1 MSRITIRDRLPP
13 LISSFQRRLESRRG
27 GEGQD
32 HRPTGEE
39 PRFGAAFPVLCGPIT
54 TMMNPVTS
62 VNLSRNLVILTRAL
76 RASGIAVD
84 PDQGIDLQR
93 AVERIDCT
101 DSRQFYL
108 AARAIFVRRLE
119 DIAIFDR
126 AYAYFWRDLGRLN
139 IIPSPSVIG
148 GDDSEDFPLQ
158 QQDEAFHQQLDA
170 SNPIVDPTSTRL
182 DAGPIEHLDDED
194 GREIPPTEEPIPI
207 RTYSRSETLR
217 HQSFEHFT
225 HSELE
230 AAREILRRMRWQVGS
245 RALRR
250 MRIGS
255 HGRHLDMRSMVQRSL
270 RSAGEFTSLAW
281 RIPKTKPRP
290 LVILGDIS
298 GSMERYTRLLIQF
311 FYASRRGRK
320 DVEIFTFGTRLTRI
334 TRDLEYRNI
343 DESLG
348 RVAAHVV
355 DWSGGTRIGSA
366 LKTFNRTWARRV
378 LGRGCVTIVV
388 SDGWDR
394 GDIDLL
400 RLEMSKL
407 QLRSFRLIWANP
419 LLGFEGYEPLTAG
432 MQAALPFIDD
442 FVPANNVASLAD
454 LAGRLSLLEN
464 RRPIRRYQPLVR
476 QS

>member
-1 MSRITIRDRLPP
+1 MVV
-13 LISSFQRRLESRRG
+13 F
-27 GEGQD
+27 
-32 HRPTGEE
+32 
-39 PRFGAAFPVLCGPIT
+39 
-54 TMMNPVTS
+54 
-62 VNLSRNLVILTRAL
+62 TRTL

-84 PDQGIDLQR
+84 PSQGIDLQR
-93 AVERIDCT
+93 ATERIDCG
-101 DSRQFYL
+101 DSQQFYL

-119 DIAIFDR
+119 DIALFDR
-126 AYAYFWRDLGRLN
+126 AYAYFWRDLGRPS
-139 IIPSPSVIG
+139 IIPTPSVVG
-148 GDDSEDFPLQ
+148 GDDSEEFPPLE
-158 QQDEAFHQQLDA
+158 QDEQVFVEPESAV
-170 SNPIVDPTSTRL
+170 PIGDLTSTRL
-182 DAGPIEHLDDED
+182 DAGPIEQFNGED
-194 GREIPPTEEPIPI
+194 GLEDHPAEEPIPI

-217 HQSFEHFT
+217 QQSFEHFT

-250 MRIGS
+250 MRIGAR
-255 HGRHLDMRSMVQRSL
+255 GRHLDMRSMVQRSL
-270 RSAGEFTSLAW
+270 RSAGEITSLTW
-281 RIPKTKPRP
+281 RTPKTKPRP

-320 DVEIFTFGTRLTRI
+320 DVEVFTFGTRLTRI

-343 DESLG
+343 DESLR

-355 DWSGGTRIGSA
+355 DWSGGTRIGSS
-366 LKTFNRTWARRV
+366 LKMFNRTWARRV

-400 RLEMSKL
+400 RAEMAKL

-454 LAGRLSLLEN
+454 LAGQAQPARKSPAYTSLSAIGRAALA
-464 RRPIRRYQPLVR
+464 
-476 QS
+476 STAS

>member
-1 MSRITIRDRLPP
+1 MDSGST
-13 LISSFQRRLESRRG
+13 
-27 GEGQD
+27 
-32 HRPTGEE
+32 TG
-39 PRFGAAFPVLCGPIT
+39 AVLT
-54 TMMNPVTS
+54 
-62 VNLSRNLVILTRAL
+62 RNLVVLTRVL

-84 PDQGIDLQR
+84 PGQGIDLQR

-101 DSRQFYL
+101 DWQQFYL

-126 AYAYFWRDLGRLN
+126 AYAYFWRDLGRADV
-139 IIPSPSVIG
+139 IPTPSVIG
-148 GDDSEDFPLQ
+148 TDESEELPPLQ
-158 QQDEAFHQQLDA
+158 VDETFDQQLEA
-170 SNPIVDPTSTRL
+170 PNPLVDSTTTRL
-182 DAGPIEHLDDED
+182 DAGPIENIEGED
-194 GREIPPTEEPIPI
+194 GMDIPATEEPIPI

-217 HQSFEHFT
+217 QQSFEHFT

-230 AAREILRRMRWQVGS
+230 AAREILKRMRWQVGS

-250 MRIGS
+250 MRVGS
-255 HGRHLDMRSMVQRSL
+255 RGRQLDLRSMVQRSL
-270 RSAGEFTSLAW
+270 RSAGEIASLRW
-281 RIPKTKPRP
+281 RVPKTKPRP

-320 DVEIFTFGTRLTRI
+320 DVEVFTFGTRLTRI
-334 TRDLEYRNI
+334 TRDLEHRNI
-343 DESLG
+343 DEALR

-355 DWSGGTRIGSA
+355 DWSGGTRIGVA

-400 RLEMSKL
+400 RLEMAKL
-407 QLRSFRLIWANP
+407 QRRSFRLIWANP
-419 LLGFEGYEPLTAG
+419 LLGIEGYEPLTAG

-454 LAGRLSLLEN
+454 LAGQLSQLEN
-464 RRPIRRYQPLVR
+464 RRPIRRYQQLVG
-476 QS
+476 Q

>member
-1 MSRITIRDRLPP
+1 
-13 LISSFQRRLESRRG
+13 
-27 GEGQD
+27 
-32 HRPTGEE
+32 
-39 PRFGAAFPVLCGPIT
+39 
-54 TMMNPVTS
+54 MNQVTS
-62 VNLSRNLVILTRAL
+62 LTLSRNLVILTRAL
-76 RASGIAVD
+76 RAGGISVD
-84 PDQGIDLQR
+84 PGQGIDLQR

-119 DIAIFDR
+119 DIALFDR
-126 AYAYFWRDLGRLN
+126 AYAYFWRDLGRLD
-139 IIPSPSVIG
+139 IIPRPTVIG
-148 GDDSEDFPLQ
+148 DDDSEDYPMLL
-158 QQDEAFHQQLDA
+158 QDEAFAQQLEA
-170 SNPIVDPTSTRL
+170 PNPIVDQASTRL
-182 DAGPIEHLDDED
+182 DAGPIEYLDDEH
-194 GREIPPTEEPIPI
+194 GAESPATEDPIPI

-217 HQSFEHFT
+217 QQAFEHFT

-230 AAREILRRMRWQVGS
+230 AAREILKRMRWQVGS

-255 HGRHLDMRSMVQRSL
+255 HGRQLDTRSMVQRSL
-270 RSAGEFTSLAW
+270 RTAGEITSLAW

-343 DESLG
+343 DEALR

-400 RLEMSKL
+400 ALEMAKL
-407 QLRSFRLIWANP
+407 QRRSFRLIWANP
-419 LLGFEGYEPLTAG
+419 LLGFEGYQPLTAG
-432 MQAALPFIDD
+432 MRAAMPFIDD
-442 FVPANNVASLAD
+442 FVPANNVANLAD
-454 LAGRLSLLEN
+454 LAGRLSALEN
-464 RRPIRRYQPLVR
+464 RRPVRRH
-476 QS
+476 QSLNPQVSSRTINTGGPSQ